1 MNQRIAEA
9 LTPGLI
15 NYYWIKQ
22 WNGELPSTMLDGKN
36 TDVMLTFDTAATE

>member
-1 MNQRIAEA
+1 MNKRISES

-22 WNGELPSTMLDGKN
+22 WNGKLPTVSTESMTPIFNMSEVMKN
-36 TDVMLTFDTAATE
+36 DE